1 MITESMESSIA
12 FTSDGEISSPRLRSL
27 SMKVRMFFPFLTF
40 DHKKKKRMFFPFQS
54 CMKVAGK
61 TNTGAFP
68 SEEEEEAMRSKNCT
82 RL

>member
-27 SMKVRMFFPFLTF
+27 SMKV
-40 DHKKKKRMFFPFQS
+40 RMFFPFQS

>member
-1 MITESMESSIA
+1 
-12 FTSDGEISSPRLRSL
+12 
-27 SMKVRMFFPFLTF
+27 MKVRMFFPFLTF